1 MKKLIA
7 ILLTMILVLSFGA
20 AAFAEETEYSITIT
34 NAKEGETYTAYKMFD
49 LSVNDP
55 QNPTAYTYSVIDAWN
70 AFKTY
75 DAFKAAFDVDDQGY
89 VTAKAGVES
98 ETEWVAGSVMSNLA
112 EAAANFAKEHNIAF
126 AASET
131 AAKDG
136 NVKLNVGGA
145 GYYVISS
152 TLGTRAM
159 IETTPDKAAVTVN
172 EKNPEDT
179 IEKKVK
185 EGESLG
191 KENDAQI
198 GDKVEFES
206 TAKLVPGTRNVKITD
221 TMTDGLTYNK
231 DLTIAGLT
239 EGTEYTVVETD
250 HGFVVTFADS
260 YIESLKAETSLTL
273 SYSATLNTAAVVTGE
288 DGKLVVDPQTN
299 KTKVTFGDGTSSEE
313 DQTTTKTYK
322 FEVLKY
328 ANGVKTKLLAGATF
342 QVKKGET
349 VLKLTKID
357 DNNYKVD
364 PNGTLDSFTT
374 NDVANIV
381 IWGVDNAEY
390 TLVETAAPDG
400 YNMLKDPI
408 TVKVGTENAF
418 VAEIEN
424 KSGNELPST
433 GGIGTT
439 IFYVLGGLMVTGA
452 VVVLVSKKRMEQ

>member
-20 AAFAEETEYSITIT
+20 AALAEDVDTAEPAKNDSITVNGT
-34 NAKEGETYTAYKMFD
+34 KVGETYKLYKMFD
-49 LSVNDP
+49 LKVNSETE
-55 QNPTAYTYSVIDAWN
+55 PTAYTYAVNADWASFFGEGGAGADFVTINKVGAVTEVSDA
-70 AFKTY
+70 
-75 DAFKAAFDVDDQGY
+75 AA
-89 VTAKAGVES
+89 
-98 ETEWVAGSVMSNLA
+98 LA
-112 EAAANFAKEHNIAF
+112 EAAAKFAKDKKALQTVK
-126 AASET
+126 AET
-131 AAKDG
+131 ET
-136 NVKLNVGGA
+136 VKFENLA
-145 GYYVISS
+145 DGYYLITS
-152 TLGTRAM
+152 TLGTKAM

-239 EGTEYTVVETD
+239 EGTEYTVEETD
-250 HGFVVTFADS
+250 HGFVVTFVDS

-273 SYSATLNTAAVVTGE
+273 SYSATLNTAAVVTGK
-288 DGKLVVDPQTN
+288 DGKPVVDPQTN

-313 DQTTTKTYK
+313 DQTTTTTHKFSVFKHATNKT
-322 FEVLKY
+322 E
-328 ANGVKTKLLAGATF
+328 NLAGAVFSLKKAGTV
-342 QVKKGET
+342 VK
-349 VLKLTKID
+349 LIKLD
-357 DNNYKVD
+357 DNNYRVANGEETDAVD
-364 PNGTLDSFTT
+364 TFTT
-374 NDVANIV
+374 VESGDIV
-381 IWGVDNAEY
+381 IWGVDADNDY
-390 TLVETAAPDG
+390 TLFESAAPAG
-400 YNMLKDPI
+400 YNKLAEE
-408 TVKVGTENAF
+408 VKVTVDAGNATRAD
-418 VAEIEN
+418 VEN

-439 IFYVLGGLMVTGA
+439 LFYVIGGLMVTGA